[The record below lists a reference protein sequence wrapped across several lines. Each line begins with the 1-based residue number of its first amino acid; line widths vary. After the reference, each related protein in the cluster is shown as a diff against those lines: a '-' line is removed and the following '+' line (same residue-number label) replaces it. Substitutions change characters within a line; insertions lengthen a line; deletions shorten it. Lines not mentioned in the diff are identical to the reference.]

1 MSVTHLGTHPTA
13 ASAEPLVQALV
24 AHATLVTDMVWA
36 LEWLNS
42 LTDDLNSERHK
53 YTGEEEHPR
62 TREFLDDLAKR
73 RKGND
78 TLNSAAKE
86 ANL

>member
-1 MSVTHLGTHPTA
+1 MSVTHLGSHPSA

-42 LTDDLNSERHK
+42 LCDDLN
-53 YTGEEEHPR
+53 TGRDAQHPR
-62 TREFLDDLAKR
+62 TREFLDELAKR
-73 RKGND
+73 RKGNH
-78 TLNSAAKE
+78 TLDSAAKE
-86 ANL
+86 AYL

>member
-42 LTDDLNSERHK
+42 LCDDLN
-53 YTGEEEHPR
+53 TGRDAQHPR
-62 TREFLDDLAKR
+62 TREFLDELAKR
-73 RKGND
+73 RKGNH
-78 TLNSAAKE
+78 TLDSCAKE
-86 ANL
+86 AYL

>member
-42 LTDDLNSERHK
+42 LCDDLNGERWQRNGDK
-53 YTGEEEHPR
+53 EHPR
-62 TREFLDDLAKR
+62 TREFLDELAKR

-78 TLNSAAKE
+78 TLNSCAKE